1 MNKETLPERQLEP
14 QIKASI
20 LNHLNKRIPL
30 ESYAAIINEFT
41 IGNFSRRVD
50 LAIIDNNDLLAF
62 EVKSEADSL
71 QRLEGQTQKYL
82 KYFDKVIVVAAAKYI
97 PKILNLVPNNVA
109 VWEINNNSI
118 ITVRQRGKKI
128 KVTDKDDILEL
139 MKVNELRKLSK
150 LLKMKAKTQGRKDV
164 TASLLTVATAKLR
177 NATINSIKQRYS
189 LTTALFL
196 QAIKNKSVT
205 PSDIQNLSAN
215 KHERKDVRSNT
226 ENISKII
233 ELFDSN

>member
-50 LAIIDNNDLLAF
+50 LAIIDNNDLLGF

-82 KYFDKVIVVAAAKYI
+82 KYFDKVIVVAAAKHI

-128 KVTDKDDILEL
+128 KVTNKDDILEL

-164 TASLLTVATAKLR
+164 TASLLTIATEKLR
-177 NATINSIKQRYS
+177 NATINSIKKRYS
-189 LTTALFL
+189 LTTSLFL

-215 KHERKDVRSNT
+215 KHERKNVRSNT

-233 ELFDSN
+233 DLFDSN